1 MGEAE
6 FYRGDETRRAILSGT
21 LTSAV
26 DMCVQVLETS
36 IKSERTLCVDLQR
49 SEIQP
54 FSNSRVLGMREA
66 ERMQAGV
73 HTAERTRLGHCRLC
87 QSQTENNGS

>member
-36 IKSERTLCVDLQR
+36 IKSERALWC
-49 SEIQP
+49 
-54 FSNSRVLGMREA
+54 
-66 ERMQAGV
+66 
-73 HTAERTRLGHCRLC
+73 
-87 QSQTENNGS
+87 